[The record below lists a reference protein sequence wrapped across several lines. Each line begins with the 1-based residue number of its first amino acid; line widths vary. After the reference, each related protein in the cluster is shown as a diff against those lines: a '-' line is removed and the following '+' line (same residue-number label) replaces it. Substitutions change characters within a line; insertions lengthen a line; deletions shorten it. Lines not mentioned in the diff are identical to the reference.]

1 MSEVKAIGNFSAI
14 TDLKDIAQNKEMP
27 VLLKVSMFL
36 NQLGQNKQAEAKNL
50 IKDLDETGSKATIWS
65 DYK

>member
-36 NQLGQNKQAEAKNL
+36 NQL
-50 IKDLDETGSKATIWS
+50 
-65 DYK
+65 